1 MSDENG
7 IALMQFPKEVLQR
20 LQPDLVFKRHLNLG
34 LRPRSLMKFDEYR
47 EVISVSNDDITC
59 DNQVTQESNTI
70 IVSTNTSKIGNSMVI
85 KTDIS
90 LGVCEVDNNYSNQY
104 AQIWPEV
111 IVNRGRIG
119 APTDEEMI
127 ASRLIYEDFIAG
139 RFVKQDEL
147 IINEVGIKKPEED
160 EINYD
165 TEDVDEETIN
175 EIRDKYTFV
184 LYAKINVYSREGPV
198 YDHVHNSLMSALTK
212 LQVPRVFIEE
222 DSIDLKIPI
231 KKSFNKKQTEKT
243 KKTFNLKFDFK
254 NMNKI
259 NLSNKISIA
268 SNYGVITTDPTILIE
283 TEERDDESMDIEKPE
298 LKKEKI
304 MISDISSDIEEQSI
318 LSRISVSCNEDGYSS
333 IRLVNGHSLDKV
345 TVNDLKKVLE
355 MAKLK
360 QESLYNNLE

>member
-1 MSDENG
+1 MSEENG

-34 LRPRSLMKFDEYR
+34 LRPRSLMKFDECR
-47 EVISVSNDDITC
+47 DVISVSTDSITC
-59 DNQVTQESNTI
+59 DNQATQESNTI
-70 IVSTNTSKIGNSMVI
+70 IVSSNTSKIGASMVI

-90 LGVCEVDNNYSNQY
+90 LGVSEVDNSYSNQY

-111 IVNRGRIG
+111 VVNRGRLG

-127 ASRLIYEDFIAG
+127 ASRLVYEDFIAG
-139 RFVKQDEL
+139 RFVKQDDL
-147 IINEVGIKKPEED
+147 IIKEVGIKNSED
-160 EINYD
+160 DKVNYD
-165 TEDVDEETIN
+165 VEDVDEETIN
-175 EIRDKYTFV
+175 EVRNKYTFV

-243 KKTFNLKFDFK
+243 KKTFNLKFDFESMK
-254 NMNKI
+254 KIELFNKI
-259 NLSNKISIA
+259 TIA
-268 SNYGVITTDPTILIE
+268 SNFGVVTTDPTILIE
-283 TEERDDESMDIEKPE
+283 TEERGDESMDVEKPE
-298 LKKEKI
+298 LNKEKI
-304 MISDISSDIEEQSI
+304 MISDISSDIEEQTI
-318 LSRISVSCNEDGYSS
+318 LSRVSVSCNENGYSS
-333 IRLVNGHSLDKV
+333 INLVNGHNLDKI
-345 TVNDLKKVLE
+345 TINDLKKVLE

-360 QESLYNNLE
+360 HKSLYKNLE